1 MNCED
6 CHHSLTPEARFCD
19 QCGASFVPNDTQ
31 PGHSSSIEINL
42 RELFSQVFVKHP
54 EEEGERLFLVG
65 TSQTTP
71 SIEEVLDSWPRPWL
85 YARIFLFT
93 GFIYV
98 GLYIG
103 FEVFDNAHFFPGL
116 IMVGS
121 FIVPLT
127 ILIFFWEMNAPQNI
141 SIYKIIKILF
151 IGGIMSLITAVFFY
165 KNIGDQTSV
174 IMVGFVEE
182 LAKLLVIIWFIRENK
197 YTYILNG
204 ILIGA
209 AVGTGFAA
217 FESAGYA
224 LMAVLVSDFDTM
236 YFTIFWRGVLAPGG
250 HIVWAALLGAAIN
263 IVRAEDRP
271 LHLSMLKDYRFWG
284 TFMIVVGM
292 HAVWDLPWPILMGI
306 PIAQLCLTVFSWV
319 IAFVFINWGLKEITR
334 LKKRKENQAHFQP
347 IMANENPIAEN
358 GG

>member
-1 MNCED
+1 M
-6 CHHSLTPEARFCD
+6 FK
-19 QCGASFVPNDTQ
+19 
-31 PGHSSSIEINL
+31 
-42 RELFSQVFVKHP
+42 ELFSQVFAKHT

-71 SIEEVLDSWPRPWL
+71 SIENVLDSWPRPWL
-85 YARIFLFT
+85 FARIFLFI
-93 GFIYV
+93 GFLYV
-98 GLYIG
+98 GLFIG
-103 FEVFDNAHFFPGL
+103 FEVFDNANFFPGL

-141 SIYKIIKILF
+141 SIYKVVKILF

-165 KNIGDQTSV
+165 KNIGEDTSV
-174 IMVGFVEE
+174 IIIGFVEE
-182 LAKLLVIIWFIRENK
+182 LAKLLVIIWFLKEKK
-197 YTYILNG
+197 YKFIFNG

-224 LMAVLVSDFDTM
+224 LMAVLISDFDTM

-263 IVRAEDRP
+263 IVKVDDRP
-271 LHLSMLKDYRFWG
+271 LNLPMLMDKRLLG
-284 TFMIVVGM
+284 TFAFVVTM
-292 HAVWDLPWPILMGI
+292 HAVWDLPWRIFMGI
-306 PIAQLCLTVFSWV
+306 PIAQLCLTVFSWL
-319 IAFVFINWGLKEITR
+319 IAFGFMNLGLKEITR
-334 LKKRKENQAHFQP
+334 LKKQKEESAGDQP
-347 IMANENPIAEN
+347 IITSEIELTEN

>member
-1 MNCED
+1 M
-6 CHHSLTPEARFCD
+6 FK
-19 QCGASFVPNDTQ
+19 
-31 PGHSSSIEINL
+31 
-42 RELFSQVFVKHP
+42 ELFSQVFAKHT

-85 YARIFLFT
+85 YARIFLFI
-93 GFIYV
+93 GFLYV
-98 GLYIG
+98 GLFIG
-103 FEVFDNAHFFPGL
+103 FEIFDNAHFFPGL

-141 SIYKIIKILF
+141 SIYKVVKILF
-151 IGGIMSLITAVFFY
+151 IGGIMSLVTAVFFY
-165 KNIGDQTSV
+165 KNIGGNTSV
-174 IMVGFVEE
+174 LMVGFVEE
-182 LAKLLVIIWFIRENK
+182 LAKLLVIIWFIREK
-197 YTYILNG
+197 RYTFILNG

-224 LMAVLVSDFDTM
+224 LMAVLMNDFDTM

-263 IVRAEDRP
+263 MVRVEDSP
-271 LHLSMLKDYRFWG
+271 LTVSMLKNVRFWG
-284 TFMIVVGM
+284 IFMIVVGM
-292 HAVWDLPWPILMGI
+292 HAVWDLPWPIYMGI
-306 PIAQLCLTVFSWV
+306 PIAQLCLTTFSWL
-319 IAFVFINWGLKEITR
+319 IAFIFMNLGLQEITR
-334 LKKRKENQAHFQP
+334 LKKQKEDSLSEP
-347 IMANENPIAEN
+347 ITLATEKLKQEIEW
-358 GG
+358 

>member
-1 MNCED
+1 M
-6 CHHSLTPEARFCD
+6 FK
-19 QCGASFVPNDTQ
+19 
-31 PGHSSSIEINL
+31 
-42 RELFSQVFVKHP
+42 ELFSQVFDKHT

-65 TSQTTP
+65 TNQTTP
-71 SIEEVLDSWPRPWL
+71 PIEEVLDSWPRPWL
-85 YARIFLFT
+85 YARIFLFI
-93 GFIYV
+93 GFLYV
-98 GLYIG
+98 GLFIG

-141 SIYKIIKILF
+141 SIYKVVKILF
-151 IGGIMSLITAVFFY
+151 IGGIMSLVTAVFFY
-165 KNIGDQTSV
+165 KNIGGNTSV

-182 LAKLLVIIWFIRENK
+182 LAKLLVIIWFIREK
-197 YTYILNG
+197 RYTFILNG

-224 LMAVLVSDFDTM
+224 LMAVLMNDFDTM

-263 IVRAEDRP
+263 MVRVEGQP
-271 LHLSMLKDYRFWG
+271 LSVSMLKNVRFWG
-284 TFMIVVGM
+284 IFMIVVAM
-292 HAVWDLPWPILMGI
+292 HAVWDLPWPIFMGI
-306 PIAQLCLTVFSWV
+306 PIAQLCLTTFSWI
-319 IAFVFINWGLKEITR
+319 IAFIFMDMGLKEITR
-334 LKKRKENQAHFQP
+334 LKKQKEDSLSEP
-347 IMANENPIAEN
+347 ITLDTEKLLIEN
-358 GG
+358 GR

>member
-1 MNCED
+1 M
-6 CHHSLTPEARFCD
+6 FK
-19 QCGASFVPNDTQ
+19 
-31 PGHSSSIEINL
+31 
-42 RELFSQVFVKHP
+42 ELFSQVFAKHT

-85 YARIFLFT
+85 YARIFLFI

-141 SIYKIIKILF
+141 SIYKVVKILF
-151 IGGIMSLITAVFFY
+151 IGGIMSLVTAVFLY
-165 KNIGDQTSV
+165 ENIGGNSSV

-182 LAKLLVIIWFIRENK
+182 LAKLLVIIWFIREKK

-224 LMAVLVSDFDTM
+224 LMAVLLSDFDTM

-250 HIVWAALLGAAIN
+250 HIVWAAILGAAIN
-263 IVRAEDRP
+263 IVRAKDRP
-271 LHLSMLKDYRFWG
+271 LYLSMLKDYRFWG
-284 TFMIVVGM
+284 TFIIVIAM
-292 HAVWDLPWPILMGI
+292 HAVWDLPWSTFMGI
-306 PIAQLCLTVFSWV
+306 PIAQLCLTAFSWT
-319 IAFVFINWGLKEITR
+319 IAFVFINRGLKEITR
-334 LKKRKENQAHFQP
+334 LKKQKEDDEGEQLT
-347 IMANENPIAEN
+347 MAL
-358 GG
+358 